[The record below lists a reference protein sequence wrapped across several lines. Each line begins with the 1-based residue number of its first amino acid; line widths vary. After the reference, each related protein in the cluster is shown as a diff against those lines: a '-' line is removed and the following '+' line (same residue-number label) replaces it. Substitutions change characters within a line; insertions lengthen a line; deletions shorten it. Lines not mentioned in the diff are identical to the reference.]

1 MRTDGH
7 TEVHNLG
14 NRENTMKDIEIRV
27 RKNEQ
32 GHEAEG
38 VFSPSY
44 PHLANCYY
52 RFGYIRLA
60 MEAARRK

>member
-1 MRTDGH
+1 
-7 TEVHNLG
+7 
-14 NRENTMKDIEIRV
+14 MKDIEIRV